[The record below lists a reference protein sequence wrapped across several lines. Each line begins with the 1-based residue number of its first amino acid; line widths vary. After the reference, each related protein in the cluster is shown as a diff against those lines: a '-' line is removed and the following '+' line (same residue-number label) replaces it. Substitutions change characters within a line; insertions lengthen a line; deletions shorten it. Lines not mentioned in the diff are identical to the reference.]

1 MNLNKPPFHKVYGTT
16 ARSGG
21 WRKGIK
27 TPARVAPDI
36 IDLLRTGQTVAIVFG
51 PEDKGLTNAETEIC
65 SSLLTI
71 PTTDD
76 SSLNLSHAVLVTLYE
91 CFKQALE
98 QDFQPQ
104 RGNRQAS
111 PVTQAEYALLFTT
124 IQEALE
130 GIDFLKAGTSSYF
143 MLPVRH
149 YLNRFRW
156 VSMSSRWL
164 PVLAALWA
172 TPRTT
177 WSKSAVARATTS
189 MCPRVIGSKLPGYT
203 AKLMGV
209 TLTAPSRQVRDARR
223 DRTRRRSTLPD
234 PGPVRGRA
242 GPRPRPARVDR
253 AAWGGST
260 DAGPRPRRA

>member
-1 MNLNKPPFHKVYGTT
+1 MKKTEKTACLDRLHIILSEPKLSENIGSVARACANMGCKHLHIVRSEPPDPALARKLATKQGEPILETMTLHPDLPSCLAPFHKVYGTT

-36 IDLLRTGQTVAIVFG
+36 IDLLRAGQTVAIVFG

-143 MLPVRH
+143 MLPVRR
-149 YLNRFRW
+149 YLNRFTLYRNEFN
-156 VSMSSRWL
+156 M
-164 PVLAALWA
+164 
-172 TPRTT
+172 
-177 WSKSAVARATTS
+177 
-189 MCPRVIGSKLPGYT
+189 
-203 AKLMGV
+203 LMGIC
-209 TLTAPSRQVRDARR
+209 RQILWLGKRERK
-223 DRTRRRSTLPD
+223 DR
-234 PGPVRGRA
+234 
-242 GPRPRPARVDR
+242 
-253 AAWGGST
+253 
-260 DAGPRPRRA
+260 